1 MRTCLVEGSSA
12 FSDQSYSYASH
23 LYLWNLK
30 MSRPALN
37 ALTIALSLGFSTS
50 ILAAPV
56 RVDLP
61 AQPLGTSLAQFGQV
75 SGLKVMFDPQAV
87 AGKQAPTV
95 RGDMEPAQALQ
106 LLLAGSG
113 LTASVEG
120 NAARVAVPAQ
130 AGSIALDGI
139 NINAE
144 TSIAGSS
151 TTEGTN
157 SYTTGSMN
165 TATKL
170 PLSIRET
177 PQSVSVVTRQRI
189 EDQGMNDLNDV
200 VKYAPGVTLR
210 KFGQDRQAFDARGF
224 TIDNIMYD
232 GLPTSVGTFT
242 QDTLAEADLAMYD
255 RVEVVRGATG
265 LMTGAGS
272 PSATLNLVRK
282 RPTATPQVSVTTSA
296 GSWDRYR
303 TEVDASNKLNESGT
317 LRGRVVAAYQDGNS
331 FVDERDKQRQ
341 TFYGIL
347 EADLSDATTWTIGA
361 SKQTDDATSDW
372 GSLPSGPNG
381 EDLHL
386 SRSTFLSNDWAYWD
400 RETVSLFTD
409 VTHRFNNGWTG
420 KVSASRMWAESNTFS
435 SYLNA
440 GGPTGFTQS
449 SGQYDT
455 KDVQSNLDGSLSGPF
470 QLFGREHDLSI
481 GVSRRQ
487 EKFNQQGG
495 YWLAATPVDIYNF
508 DPGVIARP
516 SLSDRNPYQS
526 KNTATEEGVY
536 AVARFNPID
545 PLHVIIGSR
554 VSWYDYDNQSGNGD
568 YKVTQEVTPY
578 AGIIYDLNDTY
589 SVYASYTE
597 IFKPQSQQDAGGS
610 VLDPM
615 TGESYEIGL
624 KGEYFDGGLNASIA
638 LFDMTQ
644 ENRAYLLE
652 NQSTANCPTYPATS
666 CYGAAG
672 EVRSRGI
679 DTEISGSLTPNWQFS
694 AAYTYVM
701 SQYVK
706 DAVARN
712 EGRLFAP
719 DQPKH
724 LFKSATSYTLPG
736 NLSKWRVGADIL
748 AQSETFKR
756 VGTGYS
762 TQDEYAVVGLM
773 AGYKFDE
780 HWDGRVNFN
789 NVFDTKY
796 WQGIPNASGTGVYGD
811 PRNVMFSLKW
821 TL

>member
-1 MRTCLVEGSSA
+1 
-12 FSDQSYSYASH
+12 
-23 LYLWNLK
+23 
-30 MSRPALN
+30 MSRPALH
-37 ALTIALSLGFSTS
+37 ALTAALALGCSASL
-50 ILAAPV
+50 LAAPV

-61 AQPLGTSLAQFGQV
+61 AQPLSTSLTQLGQLSGMQVIFDTQSV
-75 SGLKVMFDPQAV
+75 S
-87 AGKQAPTV
+87 GKQAPTV
-95 RGDMEPAQALQ
+95 RGDLEPAQALQ
-106 LLLAGSG
+106 RLLAGSG

-120 NAARVAVPAQ
+120 NSARVIAPTHGA
-130 AGSIALDGI
+130 IALDGV
-139 NINAE
+139 NINAD
-144 TSIAGSS
+144 AGLAGAA

-177 PQSVSVVTRQRI
+177 PQSVSVVTRQRM

-210 KFGQDRQAFDARGF
+210 KFGGDRQKYDARGF
-224 TIDNIMYD
+224 SIDNIMYD
-232 GLPTSVGTFT
+232 GLPTSVGTSLT
-242 QDTLAEADLAMYD
+242 QDTIAEADLAMFD

-272 PSATLNLVRK
+272 PSATLNMVRK
-282 RPTATPQVSVTTSA
+282 RPTATPQVSITTSA

-317 LRGRVVAAYQDGNS
+317 VRGRVVAAYQDSNS
-331 FVDERDKQRQ
+331 FIDEREKQRQ

-347 EADLSDATTWTIGA
+347 ETDLNDSTTWTIGA
-361 SKQTDDATSDW
+361 SKQRDDATSDW
-372 GSLPSGPNG
+372 GGLPSGPNG

-400 RETVSLFTD
+400 RDTVSVFTD
-409 VTHRFNNGWTG
+409 VTHRFNNDWTAKLAAARIWG
-420 KVSASRMWAESNTFS
+420 ESNTFS
-435 SYLNA
+435 SYLSPDGA
-440 GGPTGFTQS
+440 GGFQQY

-455 KDVQSNLDGSLSGPF
+455 KDVQTNIDGSLSGPF
-470 QLFGREHDLSI
+470 QLFGREHELSF
-481 GVSRRQ
+481 GATRRQ
-487 EKFNQQGG
+487 ENFDQTGG
-495 YWLAATPVDIYNF
+495 YWQAGTPIDINNF
-508 DPGVIARP
+508 NPGAIPKP
-516 SLSDRNPYQS
+516 SRADRSPYPT
-526 KNTATEEGVY
+526 KNTSTEEGVY

-545 PLHVIIGSR
+545 PLHVIVGGR
-554 VSWYDYDNQSGNGD
+554 VSWYDYDDKVREGD
-568 YKVTQEVTPY
+568 YKVTREVTPY
-578 AGIIYDLNDTY
+578 AGVIYDLNDTY

-597 IFKPQSQQDAGGS
+597 IFKPQSEQDTAGKA
-610 VLDPM
+610 LEPM

-624 KGEYFDGGLNASIA
+624 KGEYFDGALNASVA

-644 ENRAYLLE
+644 ENRAFELE
-652 NQSTANCPTYPATS
+652 NQTQATCPSLPSAR

-679 DTEISGSLTPNWQFS
+679 DTEISGALTSNWQFS
-694 AAYTYVM
+694 AAYTYLL
-701 SQYVK
+701 SEYVK
-706 DAVARN
+706 DADQSN
-712 EGRLFAP
+712 EGKLFAP
-719 DQPKH
+719 EQPKH
-724 LFKSATSYTLPG
+724 LFKAATSYQLQG
-736 NLSKWRVGADIL
+736 DLQKWRIGADVF
-748 AQSETFKR
+748 AQSETYKR
-756 VGTGYS
+756 VGELGGHS

-796 WQGIPNASGTGVYGD
+796 WQGIPNSSGTGVYGD

>member
-1 MRTCLVEGSSA
+1 
-12 FSDQSYSYASH
+12 
-23 LYLWNLK
+23 

-37 ALTIALSLGFSTS
+37 ALTIALTLGFSAS

-61 AQPLGTSLAQFGQV
+61 AQPLGKSLAQLGQI

-95 RGDMEPAQALQ
+95 RGDLEPAQALQ
-106 LLLAGSG
+106 RLLAGSG

-120 NAARVAVPAQ
+120 NSARVAAPVQQGA
-130 AGSIALDGI
+130 IALDGI
-139 NINAE
+139 NINAD
-144 TSIAGSS
+144 TSLAGAA
-151 TTEGTN
+151 TTEGTH

-177 PQSVSVVTRQRI
+177 PQSVSVVTRQRMD
-189 EDQGMNDLNDV
+189 DQGMNDVNDV

-210 KFGQDRQAFDARGF
+210 KFGGDRQQFLARGF
-224 TIDNIMYD
+224 TIDNLMYD
-232 GLPTSVGTFT
+232 GLPTSLSTFT

-282 RPTATPQVSVTTSA
+282 RPTATPQVSITTSA

-317 LRGRVVAAYQDGNS
+317 VRGRVVAAYQDDNS
-331 FVDERDKQRQ
+331 FQDEREKQRQ

-347 EADLSDATTWTIGA
+347 ETDLNDSTTWTIGA
-361 SKQTDDATSDW
+361 SKQRDDATSDW
-372 GSLPSGPNG
+372 GALPAGPNG
-381 EDLHL
+381 ENLHL
-386 SRSTFLSNDWAYWD
+386 SRSTFLSNDWAYWNRD
-400 RETVSLFTD
+400 NVSVFTD
-409 VTHRFNNGWTG
+409 LTHRFDNGWTA
-420 KVSASRMWAESNTFS
+420 KLAAAKIWAESNTFS
-435 SYLNA
+435 SYLGA
-440 GGPTGFTQS
+440 DASGTGFAQS

-455 KDVQSNLDGSLSGPF
+455 TDVQTNLDASISGPF
-470 QLFGREHDLSI
+470 QLFGRQHDVSF
-481 GVSRRQ
+481 GASRRQ
-487 EKFNQQGG
+487 EKFDQDGG
-495 YWLAATPVDIYNF
+495 YWLAATPIDIYNF
-508 DPGVIARP
+508 NPGVIAKP
-516 SLSDRNPYQS
+516 DRADRQAYS
-526 KNTATEEGVY
+526 SRNTATEEAVY
-536 AVARFNPID
+536 GVARFNPID
-545 PLHVIIGSR
+545 PLHLIIGSR
-554 VSWYDYDNQSGNGD
+554 LSWYDYDNRSGTGD

-597 IFKPQSQQDAGGS
+597 IFKPQTEQDVSGS

-624 KGEYFDGGLNASIA
+624 KGEYFDGALNASVA

-644 ENRAYLLE
+644 ENRAYAI
-652 NQSTANCPTYPATS
+652 TPVPAICSAQNRS
-666 CYGAAG
+666 CNAASG
-672 EVRSRGI
+672 EVRSQGI
-679 DTEISGSLTPNWQFS
+679 DTEISGALTPNWQFS
-694 AAYTYVM
+694 AAYTYVL
-701 SQYVK
+701 SQYIK
-706 DAVARN
+706 DGDERN

-719 DQPKH
+719 NQPKH
-724 LFKSATSYTLPG
+724 LFKAATSYNLTG
-736 NLSKWRVGADIL
+736 DLSKWRVGGDVL
-748 AQSETFKR
+748 AQSETFTR
-756 VGTGYS
+756 VTTTGYAR
-762 TQDEYAVVGLM
+762 QNEYAVVGLM

-796 WQGIPNASGTGVYGD
+796 WQGIPTGTGTGVYGD
-811 PRNVMFSLKW
+811 PRNLMFSLKW
-821 TL
+821 TM